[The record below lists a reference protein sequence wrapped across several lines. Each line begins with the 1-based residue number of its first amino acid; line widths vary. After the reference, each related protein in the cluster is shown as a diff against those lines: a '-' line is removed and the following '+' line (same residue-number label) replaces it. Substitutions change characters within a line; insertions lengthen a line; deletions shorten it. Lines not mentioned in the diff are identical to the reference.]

1 MAQTVYSPVFSNAQ
15 IDPQFGQYATVNL
28 TAANILG
35 MNAAPVSILP
45 APGAGK
51 AIVVDNILFE
61 MTTTATAFANG
72 GVVSFPYHGGSTNS
86 HSGTIPAAVVT
97 AGAGTSNTQL
107 GPATG
112 SNGTTIPANTGVD
125 ITNAT
130 APFITGTG
138 TAKVQ
143 IWYQIVTL

>member
-1 MAQTVYSPVFSNAQ
+1 MAQTIYSPSQ
-15 IDPQFGQYATVNL
+15 QLATVSL
-28 TAANILG
+28 TAANLLA
-35 MNAAPVSILP
+35 MNGTPVSILA

-51 AIVVDNILFE
+51 ALVVDNILFE
-61 MTTTATAFANG
+61 MTTTSTAFANG
-72 GVVSFPYHGGSTNS
+72 GTVNFPYHGGSTNC

-112 SNGTTIPANTGVD
+112 ANGTTIPANTGID
-125 ITNAT
+125 ITNGT

-143 IWYQIVTL
+143 IWYHTVTL